1 MGKMKRIFVKREGN
15 MKIKTLMLMLGILL
29 CGIVQAEWVGVGV
42 NERLTGYVDPTTIRK
57 SGNTVKMWS
66 LHDYKTAREFIGRT
80 YMSSKF
86 LHEYDCMEEQAR
98 QLHNSFHSGNMG
110 RGDIVWSNNE
120 PRNWQPISPGSLG
133 KAKWEI
139 ACKKK

>member
-1 MGKMKRIFVKREGN
+1 

-29 CGIVQAEWVGVGV
+29 CGTVQAEWVGVGV

-66 LHDYKTAREFIGRT
+66 LHDYKTAREFIGGS
-80 YMSSKF
+80 YMSSMF
-86 LHEYDCMEEQAR
+86 LHEYDCMEERAR
-98 QLHNSFHSGNMG
+98 QLFNSFHSENMG
-110 RGDIVWSNNE
+110 KGNTIWSNNE
-120 PRNWQPISPGSLG
+120 PRNWLPIPPGSLG

-139 ACKKK
+139 ACKEK